1 MSHFYKPQKDGTAK
15 LIKTITTPNQ
25 AKGKQALASV
35 TTMLGV
41 IPSDFLSKWSRK
53 QIFELAAAGYDFD
66 ECERR
71 RYGMRTDVDGR
82 EVTSAQFGTSVHKAL
97 EHHLERMADG
107 DLSENNGAYAKY
119 VKPFAK
125 WFNDQGYTLVEA
137 ETTCY
142 CLRRKTAGTIDVLA
156 KNADGRYVL
165 MDFKTRSVRADV
177 KPASKVYLKDAAQ
190 MAVEADIIREREGLD
205 YMPTTISIVISV
217 EDGRTGIRH
226 WPLDKQAYAL
236 EVFEACSNL
245 YLTINNL
252 K

>member
-1 MSHFYKPQKDGTAK
+1 MSHFYRPQKDGTAK
-15 LIKTITTPNQ
+15 LVKSITTPKQ
-25 AKGKQALASV
+25 ARDKQALASV

-53 QIFELAAAGYDFD
+53 QIFDLATAGYDFE

-71 RYGMRTDVDGR
+71 RYGMRKDVDGR

-97 EHHLERMADG
+97 EVHLERMADG
-107 DLSENNGAYAKY
+107 DLSYNNGPYAKY
-119 VKPFAK
+119 VNPFAN
-125 WFNDQGYTLVEA
+125 WFEAQGYTLVEA

-156 KNADGRYVL
+156 KNPDGRFVL
-165 MDFKTRSVRADV
+165 LDFKTRSVKPDV

-190 MAVEADIIREREGLD
+190 LAVEADIIREREGLD
-205 YMPTTISIVISV
+205 YMPNTISIVISV

-236 EVFEACSNL
+236 DVFEACSNL

>member
-15 LIKTITTPNQ
+15 LVNSITTPTQ
-25 AKGKQALASV
+25 ARGKQALASV

-41 IPSDFLSKWSRK
+41 IPSDFLNKWSRK
-53 QIFELAAAGYDFD
+53 QVWDLAREGHTFD

-71 RYGMRTDVDGR
+71 RYGMRTDVDGK
-82 EVTSAQFGTSVHKAL
+82 EVPSAQFGTSVHSAL

-107 DLSENNGAYAKY
+107 DLSPNNGPYAVY
-119 VKPFAK
+119 VNPFAE
-125 WFNDQGYTLVEA
+125 WFRENGYTLVEA

-156 KNADGRYVL
+156 KDADGRFVL
-165 MDFKTRSVRADV
+165 MDFKTRSVREGV
-177 KPASKVYLKDAAQ
+177 NPSSKVYLKDSAQ
-190 MAVEADIIREREGLD
+190 LAVEADIIREREELD
-205 YMPTTISIVISV
+205 YTPKTISIIIAT

-226 WPLDKQAYAL
+226 WPLDKQEYAL

-245 YLTINNL
+245 YLTINKL

>member
-15 LIKTITTPNQ
+15 LFKSITTPNQ
-25 AKGKQALASV
+25 AKGKNALASV

-41 IPSDFLSKWSRK
+41 IPSDFLSKWSRQ
-53 QIFELAAAGYDFD
+53 QIFNLAIEGHSFE

-82 EVTSAQFGTSVHKAL
+82 EVSSAQFGTSVHRAL
-97 EHHLERMADG
+97 EHHLERMSSG
-107 DLSENNGAYAKY
+107 DLSSNNGPYAKY
-119 VKPFAK
+119 VNPFSE
-125 WFNDQGYTLVEA
+125 WFKDNGYTLVEA

-156 KNADGRYVL
+156 KDAEGRYVL
-165 MDFKTRSVRADV
+165 MDFKTRSVRDGV

-190 MAVEADIIREREGLD
+190 LSVEADIIREREKLD
-205 YMPTTISIVISV
+205 YIPNTISIVISV

>member
-1 MSHFYKPQKDGTAK
+1 MHAYKPNKDGTAR
-15 LIKTITTPNQ
+15 LIKSITTP
-25 AKGKQALASV
+25 KQLKEKNALASV
-35 TTMLGV
+35 TTMLSV

-53 QIFELAAAGYDFD
+53 QIFDLATAGYDFD

-71 RYGMRTDVDGR
+71 RYGMRKDVDGR

-97 EHHLERMADG
+97 EYHLERMAAG
-107 DLSENNGAYAKY
+107 DLSDNNSAYAKY
-119 VKPFAK
+119 VNPFAE
-125 WFNDQGYTLVEA
+125 WFRDNGYTLVEA

-165 MDFKTRSVRADV
+165 MDFKTRSVREGV
-177 KPASKVYLKDAAQ
+177 NPSSKVYLKDAAQ
-190 MAVEADIIREREGLD
+190 LAVEADIIREREELD
-205 YMPTTISIVISV
+205 YVPNTISIVISV
-217 EDGRTGIRH
+217 DDGRTGIRH

-236 EVFEACSNL
+236 DVFEACSNL

>member
-15 LIKTITTPNQ
+15 LVKTITTPNQ
-25 AKGKQALASV
+25 AKEKNALASV
-35 TTMLGV
+35 TTMLSV
-41 IPSDFLSKWSRK
+41 IPSDFLSKWSRQ
-53 QIFELAAAGYDFD
+53 QIFNLASEGYSFD

-71 RYGMRTDVDGR
+71 RYGMRKDVDGK

-97 EHHLERMADG
+97 EVHLERMANG

-119 VKPFAK
+119 VNPFAQ
-125 WFNDQGYTLVEA
+125 WFKDQSYTLVEA

-156 KNADGRYVL
+156 KNFEGRYVL
-165 MDFKTRSVRADV
+165 MDFKTRSVRKGV
-177 KPASKVYLKDAAQ
+177 NPSSKVYLKDAAQ
-190 MAVEADIIREREGLD
+190 LAVEADIIREREGLD
-205 YMPTTISIVISV
+205 YMPATISIVISV

-226 WPLDKQAYAL
+226 WPLDKQSHAL
-236 EVFEACSNL
+236 DVFEACSNL

>member
-1 MSHFYKPQKDGTAK
+1 MHAYKPNKDGTAR
-15 LIKTITTPNQ
+15 LIKSITTPAQLRDKN
-25 AKGKQALASV
+25 ALASV
-35 TTMLGV
+35 TTMLSV
-41 IPSDFLSKWSRK
+41 IPSDFLSKWSRQ
-53 QIFELAAAGYDFD
+53 QIFNLASEGYSFD

-71 RYGMRTDVDGR
+71 RYGMRKDVDGK

-97 EHHLERMADG
+97 EVHLERMANG

-119 VKPFAK
+119 VNPFAQ
-125 WFNDQGYTLVEA
+125 WFKDQSYTLVEA

-156 KNADGRYVL
+156 KNFEGRYVL
-165 MDFKTRSVRADV
+165 MDFKTRSVREGV
-177 KPASKVYLKDAAQ
+177 NPSSKVYLKDAAQ
-190 MAVEADIIREREGLD
+190 LAVEADIIREREGLD
-205 YMPTTISIVISV
+205 YMPATISIVISV

-226 WPLDKQAYAL
+226 WPLDKQSHAL
-236 EVFEACSNL
+236 DVFEACSNL

>member
-15 LIKTITTPNQ
+15 LVSSITTPTQ
-25 AKGKQALASV
+25 ARGKQALASV

-41 IPSDFLSKWSRK
+41 IPSDFLSKWSRQ
-53 QIFELAAAGYDFD
+53 QIFNLATAGYDFE

-82 EVTSAQFGTSVHKAL
+82 EVPSAQFGTSVHSAL
-97 EHHLERMADG
+97 ENHLERMAQG
-107 DLSENNGAYAKY
+107 DLSPNNGPYSAY
-119 VKPFAK
+119 VNPFAE
-125 WFNDQGYTLVEA
+125 WFRDNGYTLVEA
-137 ETTCY
+137 ETTCF

-156 KNADGRYVL
+156 KSDDGRFVL
-165 MDFKTRSVRADV
+165 MDFKTRSVKAGV
-177 KPASKVYLKDAAQ
+177 NPSSKVYLKDASQ
-190 MAVEADIIREREGLD
+190 LAVEADIIREREGLD
-205 YMPTTISIVISV
+205 YMPNTISIVIAT

-245 YLTINNL
+245 YLTINKLN
-252 K
+252 

>member
-15 LIKTITTPNQ
+15 LVKSITTPNQ
-25 AKGKQALASV
+25 AKGKNALASV

-53 QIFELAAAGYDFD
+53 QIFNLAIEGHSFE

-82 EVTSAQFGTSVHKAL
+82 EVSSAQFGTSVHSAL
-97 EHHLERMADG
+97 EHHLERMSAG
-107 DLSENNGAYAKY
+107 DLSPNNGPYAKY
-119 VKPFAK
+119 VNPFSD
-125 WFNDQGYTLVEA
+125 WFRKNDYTLVEA

-142 CLRRKTAGTIDVLA
+142 CIRRKTAGTIDVLA
-156 KNADGRYVL
+156 KDADGRYVL

-177 KPASKVYLKDAAQ
+177 KPASKVYLKDSAQ
-190 MAVEADIIREREGLD
+190 LAVEADIIREREGLD
-205 YMPTTISIVISV
+205 YIPNTISIVISV

-245 YLTINNL
+245 YLTINKL
-252 K
+252 S